1 MASSASPTFSE
12 SVGCD
17 DRERRGSLGE
27 LLRTFVTSLFVI
39 APFTDVKF
47 IESELTAFES
57 VSTPVSGRFTC
68 HSPALASAPLD
79 RDANLCP
86 MGVRRNYVHFWPFGN
101 MTSHFRTFP
110 RGDRNRGSCTW
121 LCE

>member
-39 APFTDVKF
+39 APFTDVTF
-47 IESELTAFES
+47 SESELTAFES
-57 VSTPVSGRFTC
+57 VRHPFPDDLHATLLPSLRLHWTGMPTFAPRESDEITSTSGPSGT
-68 HSPALASAPLD
+68 
-79 RDANLCP
+79 
-86 MGVRRNYVHFWPFGN
+86 
-101 MTSHFRTFP
+101 
-110 RGDRNRGSCTW
+110 
-121 LCE
+121 